1 MKILWGYLPLEAL
14 GVLLAQQ
21 ALGFSMVHAAMTIIT
36 AAAVTVLLVALP
48 AVYHPHW
55 PRTSTGR
62 RDGARDQI
70 SALSWAFM
78 TRDETVS
85 ARGLQTVREAA
96 TTRLALHGVDL
107 TDPAQEGAARALL
120 GDASYDLFQD
130 TQPATMTRVGR
141 CIDRLAEI
149 TATSQPA
156 HSQPSQPTQ
165 PPSQPRTT

>member
-1 MKILWGYLPLEAL
+1 MKMLWVYLPLEAL
-14 GVLLAQQ
+14 GILLAQQ
-21 ALGFSMVHAAMTIIT
+21 ALGVSPVHAVMTMIT
-36 AAAVTVLLVALP
+36 AAAVTVLLVAQP
-48 AVYHPHW
+48 TVDHPRW
-55 PRTSTGR
+55 PRVSTGR

-96 TTRLALHGVDL
+96 TARLALHGVDL
-107 TDPAQEGAARALL
+107 ADPAQEPAARALL

-149 TATSQPA
+149 TTSQSA
-156 HSQPSQPTQ
+156 QPTQ